1 MTFSILIA
9 NYNNGKYFEDCYKS
23 ILLQNYENWEAVIVD
38 DASTDNS
45 IEIIKK
51 NTWLGIGAGNY
62 VKQKEIVKTDATPY
76 EQPVHNAF
84 LLIFAE
90 SGIFAFL
97 SLILF
102 LVFLTKNGR
111 RQNFSL
117 AIIVAIVVLM
127 LFDHWFI
134 SLPFGIL
141 FFFLILGVI

>member
-1 MTFSILIA
+1 M
-9 NYNNGKYFEDCYKS
+9 GR
-23 ILLQNYENWEAVIVD
+23 
-38 DASTDNS
+38 
-45 IEIIKK
+45 
-51 NTWLGIGAGNY
+51 NY

-117 AIIVAIVVLM
+117 AIIVSIVILM
-127 LFDHWFI
+127 LFDHWLM
-134 SLPFGIL
+134 SLPFGVL